1 MWTAT
6 AYGPRCAGTR
16 GPRPAMERILRDGG
30 CGSAPPT
37 MPGMRRPGGED
48 GAVTFQGAVQQALR
62 GSRGAGVRER
72 VGTSSGPT
80 DGTGREHGTS
90 HGSALLGAMGSETAP
105 AAAAR
110 DGGGRNLPG
119 QERQV
124 SDGGVQSGNG
134 RTIVVWPGAQEGDP
148 G

>member
-1 MWTAT
+1 
-6 AYGPRCAGTR
+6 
-16 GPRPAMERILRDGG
+16 MERLPRDGG

-48 GAVTFQGAVQQALR
+48 GAGAFQGSVQQALR

-72 VGTSSGPT
+72 VGTSSGTT

-90 HGSALLGAMGSETAP
+90 HGSAVLGAMGSETA
-105 AAAAR
+105 AAAAAT
-110 DGGGRNLPG
+110 DGSGRNLPG

-124 SDGGVQSGNG
+124 PDGGVQSGNG
-134 RTIVVWPGAQEGDP
+134 RTTVVWPGAEEGDA